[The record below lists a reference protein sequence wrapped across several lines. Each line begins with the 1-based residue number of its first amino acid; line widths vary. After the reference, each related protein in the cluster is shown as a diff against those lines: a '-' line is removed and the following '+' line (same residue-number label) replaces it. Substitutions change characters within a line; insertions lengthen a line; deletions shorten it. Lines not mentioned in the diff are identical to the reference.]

1 MSSNGK
7 QATDVVIV
15 SGARLPQGKFLG
27 ALKPFSAV
35 QLGSMAVRAA
45 VERSGLPPESISEV
59 IIGQVVAA
67 GSGQAVPRQIWVGAG
82 LPDTVGGTAVNK
94 ACGSSLKAV
103 MLAANGIKAGDGLAY
118 VAGGTESMS
127 NAPYLDM
134 AARSGARYGHVEL
147 KDSLQ
152 HDGLYCSMTDKLM
165 GNAAEFIADQLEIS
179 REEMD
184 EFALSSHQKAFAA
197 TEAGKF
203 KAEIVPVALQDK
215 RGTTLMERDEPIRPE
230 TTLEA
235 LAKLKPAFDPNG
247 RVTAGNAPGLN
258 DGAAAVVVTRRDFAE
273 RHGVQPLARIV
284 GYGQAALDPRWI
296 FYAPVKAIP
305 IALQR
310 ANWRMADVDL
320 FEINEAFAAQVLAD
334 VRGLA
339 REGYELP
346 MEKLNVH
353 GGAIALGHPIGAS
366 GARVLITLI
375 HALKDRGLK
384 RGIAALCLGGG
395 EAVAMAVEV
404 E

>member
-179 REEMD
+179 REEM
-184 EFALSSHQKAFAA
+184 
-197 TEAGKF
+197 
-203 KAEIVPVALQDK
+203 
-215 RGTTLMERDEPIRPE
+215 
-230 TTLEA
+230 
-235 LAKLKPAFDPNG
+235 
-247 RVTAGNAPGLN
+247 
-258 DGAAAVVVTRRDFAE
+258 
-273 RHGVQPLARIV
+273 
-284 GYGQAALDPRWI
+284 
-296 FYAPVKAIP
+296 
-305 IALQR
+305 
-310 ANWRMADVDL
+310 
-320 FEINEAFAAQVLAD
+320 
-334 VRGLA
+334 
-339 REGYELP
+339 
-346 MEKLNVH
+346 
-353 GGAIALGHPIGAS
+353 
-366 GARVLITLI
+366 
-375 HALKDRGLK
+375 
-384 RGIAALCLGGG
+384 
-395 EAVAMAVEV
+395 
-404 E
+404 